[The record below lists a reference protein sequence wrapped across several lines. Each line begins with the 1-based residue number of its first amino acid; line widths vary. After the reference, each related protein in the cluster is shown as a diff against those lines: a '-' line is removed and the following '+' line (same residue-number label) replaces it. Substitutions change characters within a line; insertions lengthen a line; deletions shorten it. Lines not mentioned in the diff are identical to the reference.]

1 MAYIVAMHSKCFM
14 TVWAY
19 VRLFLSV
26 APEVKEKPARAV
38 KHIIA
43 LITICFIVTAEEC
56 LFLFVSDT
64 WLVWLT
70 DEIHSVVETS

>member
-19 VRLFLSV
+19 VRLFLGV
-26 APEVKEKPARAV
+26 APEVKEKSTRAI
-38 KHIIA
+38 KNIIT
-43 LITICFIVTAEEC
+43 LFTFCFIVTAKEC

-64 WLVWLT
+64 RLVWLT
-70 DEIHSVVETS
+70 DEIYSVVETS